1 MLTTATAP
9 RYLTPPPI
17 QVASEMPRGLGARF
31 FRNQFQITDEELR
44 EDARITAVQ
53 GDTQWDEYLLQTI
66 SQDCAFFA
74 REILN
79 GPPEAP
85 YNGHFMLGPHLL
97 EWSELVRKSKRLAV
111 LAPRDHGKTYFF
123 DFAYPIW
130 KAIKLPNGSGFIF
143 SATQDQAVR
152 ILGDIKQELETNP
165 KLQYLVPDT
174 SMGGKGKKWSSTAV
188 QLNNGH
194 RIYARGFGTRV
205 RGAHPHWIVVDD
217 ALNDETAYSEVVRK
231 KQIEYFYTAVSNMC
245 IPGGQI
251 VVVGCVIPDTWV
263 TTSGGL
269 RRIGDLC
276 PASDPKAQTLWPL
289 TLQVAGRSG
298 FQETSHYW
306 VNGVCPTKRLTL
318 QRGFTLEGSHR
329 HPVLM
334 MPESGIPEWRKLPD
348 IRVGDYVAVRVGLD
362 AWGPDIDLRPFKTRE
377 RGNQR
382 YRNSLQLPDTVT
394 AELSYL
400 LGLWTAEGSYET
412 TGRVAIANTEKPI
425 RDFLLSWPLGMR
437 FSVSTHLA
445 DQHVLRVSSKE
456 FLELITFL
464 GGKLGRCHQKIIPE
478 KIMRGPKYVVQ
489 AFLQGLYDGG
499 GNACATT
506 PNSVTL
512 GTTSEVLADQV
523 QQLLLNFG
531 VLSTR
536 RMRPPQPTQRCP
548 GASLPLWVVVA
559 VASEAKAFGQLV
571 GFKLARKQKI
581 CDEFPASIA
590 VDQRAIPHRRALIAT
605 MREEKPRIPRNTQA
619 KFRGNIA
626 GLAACA
632 TISTERCRDILNW
645 FVRHGAK
652 GSATEAFRATLVEG
666 LAWLPVKQIADRESP
681 TVDFVVPVGHS
692 FVSNGIV
699 SHNTP
704 FHQADLYADLS
715 ANEEYLFKRYQALQ
729 GAEETPLWPGRYDK
743 ERLEAKRRE
752 IGTIRFTREFQCEPV
767 ADDMSLFPL
776 ALFKGAPTEVF
787 TLTLGMAKEIYERL
801 GVTIFMGVDF
811 AMSSSAQADYTVIWV
826 MGVDKWGNRWII
838 DIQRGKGLPYQTQLS
853 MINELGHKYDP
864 ALVFLEANQMQRI
877 FGDELIRTTDL
888 PIKQFV
894 TGAQKNTLDKGVPS
908 LRVLLEN
915 GKFRIPR
922 GDKRS
927 IELTNIWIEE
937 MRAFTWV
944 EGALKSVGTHDDTV
958 MGCWICDQAVRAG
971 GFSFDFGEDIGTSG
985 NLDKMLQDEN
995 AETNETAVPTP
1006 EAEIEGRIREALG
1019 MELEAPKSSGNLIDD
1034 EMGDPFGDSIDES
1047 KQTGGPITKGN
1058 LVDDAEMDEAEMRR
1072 KLLGGAPSAARIR
1085 SYW

>member
-1 MLTTATAP
+1 MLTTATAT
-9 RYLTPPPI
+9 RYPEPSLV
-17 QVASEMPRGLGARF
+17 QVASEVPRGLGARF

-44 EDARITAVQ
+44 EGARITASQ

-74 REILN
+74 REILS

-97 EWSELVRKSKRLAV
+97 EWSALVRKSKRIAV
-111 LAPRDHGKTYFF
+111 LAPRDHGKTFFF

-174 SMGGKGKKWSSTAV
+174 SMGGKGKKWSSTAIM
-188 QLNNGH
+188 LNNGH

-251 VVVGCVIPDTWV
+251 VVVG
-263 TTSGGL
+263 
-269 RRIGDLC
+269 
-276 PASDPKAQTLWPL
+276 
-289 TLQVAGRSG
+289 
-298 FQETSHYW
+298 
-306 VNGVCPTKRLTL
+306 
-318 QRGFTLEGSHR
+318 
-329 HPVLM
+329 
-334 MPESGIPEWRKLPD
+334 
-348 IRVGDYVAVRVGLD
+348 
-362 AWGPDIDLRPFKTRE
+362 
-377 RGNQR
+377 
-382 YRNSLQLPDTVT
+382 
-394 AELSYL
+394 
-400 LGLWTAEGSYET
+400 
-412 TGRVAIANTEKPI
+412 
-425 RDFLLSWPLGMR
+425 
-437 FSVSTHLA
+437 
-445 DQHVLRVSSKE
+445 
-456 FLELITFL
+456 
-464 GGKLGRCHQKIIPE
+464 
-478 KIMRGPKYVVQ
+478 
-489 AFLQGLYDGG
+489 
-499 GNACATT
+499 
-506 PNSVTL
+506 
-512 GTTSEVLADQV
+512 
-523 QQLLLNFG
+523 
-531 VLSTR
+531 
-536 RMRPPQPTQRCP
+536 
-548 GASLPLWVVVA
+548 
-559 VASEAKAFGQLV
+559 
-571 GFKLARKQKI
+571 
-581 CDEFPASIA
+581 
-590 VDQRAIPHRRALIAT
+590 
-605 MREEKPRIPRNTQA
+605 
-619 KFRGNIA
+619 
-626 GLAACA
+626 
-632 TISTERCRDILNW
+632 
-645 FVRHGAK
+645 
-652 GSATEAFRATLVEG
+652 
-666 LAWLPVKQIADRESP
+666 
-681 TVDFVVPVGHS
+681 
-692 FVSNGIV
+692 
-699 SHNTP
+699 TP

-715 ANEEYLFKRYQALQ
+715 TNEEYLFKRYQALQ
-729 GAEETPLWPGRYDK
+729 GVEETPLWTGRYDK

-752 IGTIRFTREFQCEPV
+752 IGTIRFTREFQCCRPGTVIETAQGSLPIEQIRPGMLVLTHTGNWRPVIRTMARQYEGALIRVKGQLHVTPNHPVLTADGWIEAGHLGGTDHVTFPRAQVLGMPISHVSFVEGTTVPYLWTRDRQRVYARGSAKHLISGSVGVSGVKSIPAEAELDADWMYLFGLWLAEGCVGASGGLATFCFGIHELPTLVARAQAIVQEKLGLPVRVRSVPSRGSALVLVCNHLFGDFLKRTFGHTASKKRVPLWMRALPLDLVWSMVLGYLDGDGHVDTEGTARVSSVSAGLLQDMRFLLARCGIFSTLRLAAEAHATEILGRKCQRKASWVLSISGGGYTAIQTRIRPSRSYLWGGLRNSLHTEDYSGVVYNFEVAEDHSYVADGVAVHNCEPV

-776 ALFKGAPTEVF
+776 ALFKGQPTEVY
-787 TLTLGMAKEIYERL
+787 TLTLGMAKEIYDRL

-811 AMSSSAQADYTVIWV
+811 AMSSSAQADYTVIWA
-826 MGVDKWGNRWII
+826 MGVDKWGNRWVI

-853 MINELGHKYDP
+853 MINEMGHRYDP

-927 IELTNIWIEE
+927 IELTNLWIEE

-944 EGALKSVGTHDDTV
+944 EGSLKSVGTHDDTV
-958 MGCWICDQAVRAG
+958 MGCWICDQAIRAG
-971 GFSFDFGEDIGTSG
+971 GFSFDFGEDIATSG

-995 AETNETAVPTP
+995 AETDETTVPTP

-1034 EMGDPFGDSIDES
+1034 EMGDPFGDSIGES
-1047 KQTGGPITKGN
+1047 KQAGGPITKGN